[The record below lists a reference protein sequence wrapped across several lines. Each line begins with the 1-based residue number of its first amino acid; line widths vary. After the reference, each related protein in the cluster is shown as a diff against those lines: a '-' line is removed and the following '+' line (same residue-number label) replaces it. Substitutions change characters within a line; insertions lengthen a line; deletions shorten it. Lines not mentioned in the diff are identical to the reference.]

1 MRYLGS
7 KIKLLDFIRNTINK
21 YGIVGD
27 SFCDLFAGT
36 ASVSDYFKGQYKI
49 IANDFMY
56 YSYVFSK
63 AKLHNTGTPTF
74 ERFVR
79 EYNQNVFDWLNTQTY
94 IPDNNFFI
102 YHNYSPVGNRL
113 FFTESNAIKI
123 DGIRFAIESLH
134 DRDLI
139 SDNEY
144 FYLKASLLDCV
155 TRYSNTSGTYEAFF
169 KFWDNR
175 ALKDFIIEPIDII
188 NCQELKDN
196 VIYNKNSNELIRELK
211 GDILYLDPPYTVTQY
226 ASAYNILET
235 IARNDQPLI
244 KGVGG
249 KRDKG
254 DCVSN
259 YCYAKKAKDE
269 FEDLFRQAQFNHILM
284 SYSNQGVVPLD
295 ELVELAKLFAKNGV
309 VHVENVEYQEYQ
321 NHRSSNKR
329 NGEKLKEVLV
339 YFEKDL
345 SVIKSPLNYAGS
357 KDRMFTA
364 IQKYFPKH
372 IDTFVDVMGGAFN
385 MGVNV
390 VALNR
395 VIYNDINPYVYQIIE
410 WLLTPEK
417 QQLTAEVENCIE
429 RFGLSKSLEYPYL
442 ALRECY
448 NTVERTPLNLFVLH
462 MYSFQNYIRF
472 NSKQKYN
479 TPIGVAG
486 YSDDLRNRIL
496 NFIPKT
502 STFELS
508 NRDYREIDY
517 LAFPKGTL
525 FYFDPPYLIT
535 KAAYNDGKRGLN
547 GWSNDHETSLY
558 EILSNLS
565 DHNYY
570 FILSNVKEH
579 KGKTN
584 VQLIDWAKTNNFSI
598 VEMGLS
604 GWRYA
609 KNEIIVTNIK

>member
-7 KIKLLDFIRNTINK
+7 KIKLLNFINKTIQK
-21 YGIVGD
+21 YGIIGD

-36 ASVSDYFKGQYKI
+36 ASVSDYFKGSYDI

-56 YSYVFSK
+56 YSYVFSQ
-63 AKLHNTGTPTF
+63 AKLLNNGTPAF
-74 ERFVR
+74 ERFAR
-79 EYNQNVFDWLNTQTY
+79 EYNQNIFDWLNAQLY
-94 IPDNNFFI
+94 SPNEDYFI
-102 YHNYSPVGNRL
+102 YHNYSPIGNRL
-113 FFTESNAIKI
+113 FFTENNAIKI
-123 DGIRFAIESLH
+123 DGIRFAIEDLYKKSLV
-134 DRDLI
+134 

-144 FYLKASLLDCV
+144 YYLKASLLDCV

-169 KFWDNR
+169 KFWENR
-175 ALKDFIIEPIDII
+175 ALKEFSIEPIGITT
-188 NCQELKDN
+188 CQELKHCI
-196 VIYNKNSNELIRELK
+196 VHNKNSNTLIREVS

-235 IARNDQPLI
+235 IARNDRPVI

-254 DCVSN
+254 NCISN
-259 YCYAKKAKDE
+259 YCYAKKAIYE
-269 FEDLFRQAQFNHILM
+269 FEDLFRQAQFKHVLM
-284 SYSNQGVVPLD
+284 SYSNQGVVPLED
-295 ELVELAKLFAKNGV
+295 IIELAKLFAKNGI
-309 VHVENVEYQEYQ
+309 VHVEDVEYQEYQ

-329 NGEKLKEVLV
+329 NGKKLKEVLI

-357 KDRMFTA
+357 KDRMFSA

-385 MGVNV
+385 MGINV
-390 VALNR
+390 VSTNR

-410 WLLTPEK
+410 WLLSPNKE
-417 QQLTAEVENCIE
+417 QLTQNVEACIQ
-429 RFGLSKSLEYPYL
+429 RFGLRKAIEEPYL
-442 ALRECY
+442 NLRKHY
-448 NTVERTPLNLFVLH
+448 NSEEKNPLNLFVLH

-472 NSKQKYN
+472 NSKQAFN

-486 YSDDLRNRIL
+486 YSEDLKKRIQT
-496 NFIPKT
+496 FIPKT
-502 STFELS
+502 SNVELL
-508 NRDYREIDY
+508 NTDYKDIDY
-517 LAFPKGTL
+517 LSFPEGTL

-535 KAAYNDGKRGLN
+535 KAAYNDGKRGMN
-547 GWSNDHETSLY
+547 GWSNEQEKLLY
-558 EILSNLS
+558 QILSNLNN
-565 DHNYY
+565 HNYY

-584 VQLIDWAKTNNFSI
+584 IQLIDWANQNNYKI

-609 KNEIIVTNIK
+609 KSEIIVTNIK